1 MLLNPLIPKHNA
13 KSIFQIHYSIQSMLK
28 IVKKKKKKK
37 EGFEIS
43 LILEKQLQK

>member
-37 EGFEIS
+37 KKKKEVFEIS
-43 LILEKQLQK
+43 LVL